1 MAERWVDDRASSW
14 WFAIKHLKHIG
25 TRTDQKHY
33 LSPTVFPTDL
43 HSRTFLQLPKSVDE
57 CFCHKKTIDMGYIC
71 SVSLSIFC
79 KHHKKCSTCG
89 SVFGQAQSDVA
100 STSNLK
106 RKTPKT

>member
-1 MAERWVDDRASSW
+1 MTELQAGGLVSMFTARE
-14 WFAIKHLKHIG
+14 ILYKK
-25 TRTDQKHY
+25 
-33 LSPTVFPTDL
+33 TVFPTDL